1 MIIRIVMYVETLGL
15 DDGSLRG
22 ASRSLMKTATFNPLD
37 LSFQVDPFPYYKELR
52 AQPVQWVDQLGAYWV
67 GRYDDIYN
75 MVRRPEVFSHRR
87 FEEISKGEFNPVP
100 GVRSLL
106 SSDPPDHTHMR
117 KLASVGFK
125 PSRLKALESFV
136 ADLATSYLDQCT
148 KEKNTF
154 DFQVDFADR
163 IPIDVIS
170 HLLGA
175 DNRRHEDFK
184 RWAHQILAASQR
196 SSMNA
201 TQLAEIQRAVTEAR
215 EYFTELIALKRRSPA
230 DDILSTF
237 LDADV
242 DGDTLTEKEVLGL
255 SILLLIG
262 GVESTA
268 HLIGNAMY
276 QLWNHPDQLELVRND
291 HGLIPALIEETLRF
305 DPPVLTGFL
314 TTNVDV
320 EIGSEHIPAE
330 SSVVAV
336 WGSANRDP
344 SKFTDPDVFDIR
356 RDNRGHMSFGQ
367 GPHFCLGAGLARLEA
382 KTVLTQVFQR
392 IPDVRP
398 LVPKQAVEQIPS
410 YWVRGLESLPAV
422 FGSEHAQE
430 RSMAS

>member
-1 MIIRIVMYVETLGL
+1 MR
-15 DDGSLRG
+15 
-22 ASRSLMKTATFNPLD
+22 TATFNPLD
-37 LSFQVDPFPYYKELR
+37 LAYQINPFPHYATLR
-52 AQPVQWVDQLGAYWV
+52 EEPVEWVEQVGAYWV
-67 GRYDDIYN
+67 GRYDGVYD
-75 MVRRPEVFSHRR
+75 MVRKPQVFSHRR

-117 KLASVGFK
+117 TLASVGFK
-125 PSRLKALESFV
+125 PGRLKTLEEFV
-136 ADLATSYLDQCT
+136 ADLARSYLDQCT
-148 KEKNTF
+148 KEGNSF

-196 SSMNA
+196 ASMNA
-201 TQLAEIQRAVTEAR
+201 EQLAEIQRAVDEAR
-215 EYFTELIALKRRSPA
+215 EYFTALIARKRRDPG
-230 DDILSTF
+230 DDLLSAF
-237 LDADV
+237 LDAEV
-242 DGDTLTEKEVLGL
+242 GGDQLTDKEVLGL
-255 SILLLIG
+255 AILLLIG

-276 QLWNHPDQLELVRND
+276 QLWDHPDQLEQVRSD
-291 HGLIPALIEETLRF
+291 HSLIPGLIEETLRF

-320 EIGSEHIPAE
+320 EIGGELIPAE

-344 SKFTDPDVFDIR
+344 DRFPDPDTFDIR

-382 KTVLTQVFQR
+382 RTVLTQVFER
-392 IPDVRP
+392 IPDIRP
-398 LVPKQAVEQIPS
+398 LVPGQAVTQIPS
-410 YWVRGLESLPAV
+410 YWTRGLESLPAA
-422 FGSEHAQE
+422 FGPRGTAEA
-430 RSMAS
+430 RS